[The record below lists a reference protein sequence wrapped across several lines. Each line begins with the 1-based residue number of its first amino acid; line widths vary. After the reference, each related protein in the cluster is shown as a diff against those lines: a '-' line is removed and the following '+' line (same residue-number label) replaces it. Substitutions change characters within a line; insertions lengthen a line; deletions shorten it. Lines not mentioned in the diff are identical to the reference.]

1 MKEVRLIDDEGN
13 QLGVQ
18 PLAEAMRIAGE
29 SGLDLVEVAPM
40 ASPPVCRIMDYGKYK
55 YQQGKRER
63 DARKKQKTTDLK
75 EIRMHVS
82 IEEHDFLTKA
92 KHAEKF
98 LARGDKV
105 KISIIFRGRE
115 MGHKENGRKV
125 LQRFVEHLGA
135 QAKAEQPPR
144 QEGRFM
150 SCIVAPNNP
159 NK

>member
-1 MKEVRLIDDEGN
+1 MRV
-13 QLGVQ
+13 
-18 PLAEAMRIAGE
+18 AEE
-29 SGLDLVEVAPM
+29 SGLDLVEVAPQ

-63 DARKKQKTTDLK
+63 EARKKQKTMDLK

-82 IEEHDFLTKA
+82 IDDHDFLVKA

-98 LARGDKV
+98 LDKGDKV
-105 KISIIFRGRE
+105 KVSIIFRGRE
-115 MGHKENGRKV
+115 MGQTEKGRQV
-125 LQRFVEHLGA
+125 LLRFLEELGES
-135 QAKAEQPPR
+135 AKAEQMPR

-150 SCIVAPNNP
+150 SCVLAS

>member
-1 MKEVRLIDDEGN
+1 MKEVRLIDNDGN

-18 PLAEAMRIAGE
+18 PVAEAMRIAEE
-29 SGLDLVEVAPM
+29 SGLDLVEVAPQ

-63 DARKKQKTTDLK
+63 DARKKHKTTELK

-82 IEEHDFLTKA
+82 IDEHDFLTKA

-105 KISIIFRGRE
+105 KFSIIFRGRE
-115 MGHKENGRKV
+115 MGQTENGRKV
-125 LQRFVEHLGA
+125 LHKFLEHLGDK
-135 QAKAEQPPR
+135 AKTDQMPR

-150 SCIVAPNNP
+150 SCVVSP
-159 NK
+159 K